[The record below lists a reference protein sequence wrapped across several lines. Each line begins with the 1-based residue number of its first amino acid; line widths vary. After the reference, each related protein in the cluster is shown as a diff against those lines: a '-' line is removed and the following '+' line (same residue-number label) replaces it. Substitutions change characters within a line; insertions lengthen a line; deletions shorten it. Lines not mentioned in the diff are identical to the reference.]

1 MFIYSPVVWSHLDN
15 AEGILSRQD
24 GFWYEKRNLHS
35 MLAHY
40 QQRVDLIIERNVD
53 YQLLFLVQIIRITNN
68 RIKDKTTPSFSW
80 IIFLRSSNITSTVR
94 ISPVWVILKWIID
107 SKITGC
113 KTLIDAK
120 HGLLIIKYYIFEH
133 ACFILILFGVCVCA
147 ILKLT
152 VSHWF
157 LWFELL
163 PPSQ

>member
-1 MFIYSPVVWSHLDN
+1 
-15 AEGILSRQD
+15 
-24 GFWYEKRNLHS
+24 

-40 QQRVDLIIERNVD
+40 QQRVDLIIEENIEYHLVFW
-53 YQLLFLVQIIRITNN
+53 YQLLIRIPNN
-68 RIKDKTTPSFSW
+68 RAKEKTTHTFSW
-80 IIFLRSSNITSTVR
+80 IFFLRSSNITSTVR

-120 HGLLIIKYYIFEH
+120 HGLLIIKYNMFEH
-133 ACFILILFGVCVCA
+133 ACFIIILYSRNIILGFSSVRA

-157 LWFELL
+157 LWFESFSA
-163 PPSQ
+163 SQ